1 MIKKIVSSLS
11 KIHSRIREKDKSRS
25 RSPSWDKVRDAHL
38 ECHPVCAACG
48 ASDNLQVH
56 HIIPYRVEASR
67 ELDPSN
73 LITLCMGKHDCHL
86 HVGHG
91 GSFKYYNPNVI
102 SDALLFSASFFKR
115 RDKLIAE
122 IKKRR
127 QKF

>member
-1 MIKKIVSSLS
+1 MIKKIVSGLN
-11 KIHSRIREKDKSRS
+11 KIQSRIREKNKSRS
-25 RSPSWDKVRDAHL
+25 RSPDWDKVRDTHL
-38 ECHPVCAACG
+38 ALHPTCAACG
-48 ASDNLQVH
+48 GSSSLQVH
-56 HIIPYRVEASR
+56 HIVPYHVEVSR

-91 GSFKYYNPNVI
+91 GSFRHYNPSVI

-127 QKF
+127 QRA

>member
-1 MIKKIVSSLS
+1 MIKKIVSGLS
-11 KIHSRIREKDKSRS
+11 KIHSRIREKNKSRS
-25 RSPSWDKVRDAHL
+25 RSPDWDKVRDAHL
-38 ECHPVCAACG
+38 ALHPTCAACG
-48 ASDNLQVH
+48 GSSSLQVH
-56 HIIPYRVEASR
+56 HIVPYHIEVSR

-91 GSFKYYNPNVI
+91 GSFRHYNPSVI

-127 QKF
+127 QRA